1 MPELFSNGKLKAR
14 HFHATIRF
22 INNLGILNDGG
33 VLNGVYKDI
42 YFPELQLKLNTLV
55 PMSLS

>member
-22 INNLGILNDGG
+22 INDLGILNE
-33 VLNGVYKDI
+33 GVYSMVFTKTSI
-42 YFPELQLKLNTLV
+42 SLNYN
-55 PMSLS
+55 